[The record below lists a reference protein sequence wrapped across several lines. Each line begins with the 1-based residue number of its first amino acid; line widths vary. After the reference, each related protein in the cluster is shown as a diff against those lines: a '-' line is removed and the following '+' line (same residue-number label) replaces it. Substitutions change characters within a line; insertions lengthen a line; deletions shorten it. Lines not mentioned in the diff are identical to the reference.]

1 MAFKMKGY
9 SGFTKK
15 SAYHKSASKT
25 DENIKQQLLDQ
36 LSSMKDPMESN
47 RGKAIA
53 RKLINDFGMS
63 GDELDSIVGQG

>member
-15 SAYHKSASKT
+15 SANHKSASRT

-36 LSSMKDPMESN
+36 LAAMKDPMESN

-53 RKLINDFGMS
+53 RKLMDEFGVS